1 MIHRFTDQQKYFLW
15 FRHMGMAALLVMLGM
30 LLAAC
35 AGDQAGTETEEATSI
50 VEPTEA
56 AGRVTEGDVDRP
68 LADDPT
74 MAAGRVP
81 EDDENQPITGQPTE
95 AAGRVDEPGD
105 VVLPGEAE
113 ELDIEGTEV
122 ELEDIADNPEE
133 YLGQTVTVSGEVSE
147 VLSPQVFRMNEG
159 NLLDIGDEILV
170 VHLPEQTPVVMA
182 EDAEIQVTGTVRSLI
197 QAEIERDFDFGLDED
212 LYIEYENRPAIV
224 ATSFDVMEAE

>member
-1 MIHRFTDQQKYFLW
+1 MIRRFIDQQKDAPW
-15 FRHMGMAALLVMLGM
+15 FRYMGIATLLVVLSI
-30 LLAAC
+30 LPAAC
-35 AGDQAGTETEEATSI
+35 AGDQAGTETEESTSI

-81 EDDENQPITGQPTE
+81 EDDETQPITDQPTE

-113 ELDIEGTEV
+113 DLDIEGTEV
-122 ELEDIADNPEE
+122 ELEDVADNPEE
-133 YLGQTVTVSGEVSE
+133 YLGQTVTVNGEVSAI
-147 VLSPQVFRMNEG
+147 LSPQVFRMNEG

-170 VHLPEQTPVVMA
+170 VHLPDQTPVVMA

-197 QAEIERDFDFGLDED
+197 QAEIERDFDFDLDED
-212 LYIEYENRPAIV
+212 LYIEYENRPAII
-224 ATSFDVMEAE
+224 ANSIDVMEAE

>member
-1 MIHRFTDQQKYFLW
+1 MIYRLTDQQKNAPW
-15 FRHMGMAALLVMLGM
+15 FRHMGIAALLVMLSI
-30 LLAAC
+30 LPAAC
-35 AGDQAGTETEEATSI
+35 AGDQAGTEAEEPTSI

-56 AGRVTEGDVDRP
+56 TGRVTEGDVDRP

-81 EDDENQPITGQPTE
+81 EDDENQPITDQPTE

-113 ELDIEGTEV
+113 DLDIEGTEV
-122 ELEDIADNPEE
+122 ELEDVADNPAE
-133 YLGQTVTVSGEVSE
+133 YLGQTVTVNGEVSA

-170 VHLPEQTPVVMA
+170 VHLPDQTPVVMV

-197 QAEIERDFDFGLDED
+197 QADIERDFGFGLDED
-212 LYIEYENRPAIV
+212 LYIEYENRPAII
-224 ATSFDVMEAE
+224 ANSIEVMETE